1 MKKLVLILI
10 FLLAPNVANASD
22 INKIIDKTTVYL
34 MNNWDSDK
42 SLKGIYPP
50 QVITTNTG
58 TKVYG
63 GCGDYKTGI
72 DVGGS
77 YYCPATHTIV
87 LDPKQLKSFVKYF
100 GNSSIAFVIAHEFA
114 HALQQGLEIEYE
126 KPHSELQADCL
137 AGYFIQKGN
146 EELGVTRESILEMA
160 SAAYAIGSDSH
171 GTGAQR
177 AYALLSGMGRVD
189 STCSMASIDKLVE
202 NEIDDPLYKTFS
214 KTRGSGRSVDLE
226 PTPYKKD
233 AAGLLGV
240 NLKGL
245 SNKTKFKF

>member
-1 MKKLVLILI
+1 MI
-10 FLLAPNVANASD
+10 FLLAPNAANASD

-34 MNNWDSDK
+34 INNWDSDK

-146 EELGVTRESILEMA
+146 EELGVTRE
-160 SAAYAIGSDSH
+160 YF
-171 GTGAQR
+171 R
-177 AYALLSGMGRVD
+177 
-189 STCSMASIDKLVE
+189 
-202 NEIDDPLYKTFS
+202 N
-214 KTRGSGRSVDLE
+214 
-226 PTPYKKD
+226 
-233 AAGLLGV
+233 GLCLCYWER
-240 NLKGL
+240 
-245 SNKTKFKF
+245 

>member
-1 MKKLVLILI
+1 MRKFILILI
-10 FLLAPNVANASD
+10 FIIFPNTANASD
-22 INKIIDKTTVYL
+22 INHIIDKTTVYL

-50 QVITTNTG
+50 QVVTTNIG

-100 GNSSIAFVIAHEFA
+100 GNSSIAFIIAHEFA

-126 KPHSELQADCL
+126 KPHIELQADCL
-137 AGYFIQKGN
+137 AGHFIQKGN
-146 EELGVTRESILEMA
+146 KELGINRENILEMA
-160 SAAYAIGSDSH
+160 YAAYSIGSESH
-171 GTGAQR
+171 GSGSQR

-189 STCSMASIDKLVE
+189 LTCSKASIDKLVK
-202 NEIDDPLYKTFS
+202 NEIDDPLYKKFS
-214 KTRGSGRSVDLE
+214 KTRGSGKSVDLA

-240 NLKGL
+240 NLKSL
-245 SNKTKFKF
+245 SKKTKYRF

>member
-1 MKKLVLILI
+1 MKKLILILI
-10 FLLAPNVANASD
+10 FLLAPNAVNASD

-100 GNSSIAFVIAHEFA
+100 GNSSIANSFFDT
-114 HALQQGLEIEYE
+114 LFRL
-126 KPHSELQADCL
+126 
-137 AGYFIQKGN
+137 
-146 EELGVTRESILEMA
+146 
-160 SAAYAIGSDSH
+160 
-171 GTGAQR
+171 
-177 AYALLSGMGRVD
+177 
-189 STCSMASIDKLVE
+189 
-202 NEIDDPLYKTFS
+202 
-214 KTRGSGRSVDLE
+214 
-226 PTPYKKD
+226 
-233 AAGLLGV
+233 
-240 NLKGL
+240 
-245 SNKTKFKF
+245 